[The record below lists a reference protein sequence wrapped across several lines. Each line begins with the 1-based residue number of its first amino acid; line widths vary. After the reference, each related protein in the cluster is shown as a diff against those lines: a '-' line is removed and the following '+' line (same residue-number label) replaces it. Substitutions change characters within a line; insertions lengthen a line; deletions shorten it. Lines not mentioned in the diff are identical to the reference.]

1 MSDWRRANTAIRN
14 GRARGR
20 RLLPAAALVLAACA
34 AAVAVPAAATPAQ
47 QPSGERGDR
56 ATATEVP
63 SGCQAKGRSFRTR
76 GPRKPRKVALTF
88 DGGPTR
94 QYTPR
99 VLRKLERW
107 GVKSTFF
114 IRGQFIRGN
123 GRFLRQELADGHE
136 LANHSFTHPRFPSSG
151 ELKRTTRA
159 IRAAAGYTP
168 CLFRAPYGAVNA
180 ALVRRAR
187 QQGML
192 TIGWTVDS
200 WDSLYENV
208 SATTVYSRVVR
219 GVRPGSIILMH
230 DGEGSHRG
238 TLRALGPILR
248 VLKRRKLE
256 AVTVSEL
263 LGLRQKYPPLGG

>member
-1 MSDWRRANTAIRN
+1 MANSRKSI
-14 GRARGR
+14 GRQT
-20 RLLPAAALVLAACA
+20 LSMAALVLAACA
-34 AAVAVPAAATPAQ
+34 AAVAVPAAATPAK
-47 QPSGERGDR
+47 PGRAIDR
-56 ATATEVP
+56 TTTTEVP
-63 SGCQAKGRSFRTR
+63 TGCQAKGRSFRTR
-76 GPRKPRKVALTF
+76 GPRKRRMVALTF

-107 GVKSTFF
+107 GVHSTFF

-123 GRFLRQELADGHE
+123 GHFLRQELAAGHE
-136 LANHSFTHPRFPSSG
+136 LANHSFTHPHFPSSG

-159 IRAAAGYTP
+159 IRRATGFTP
-168 CLFRAPYGAVNA
+168 CLFRAPYGSVNG
-180 ALVRRAR
+180 ALLRRAR
-187 QQGML
+187 GQGML
-192 TIGWTVDS
+192 TIGWSVDS

-208 SATTVYSRVVR
+208 STSTVYSRVVR

-238 TLRALGPILR
+238 TLKALGPILR
-248 VLKRRKLE
+248 VLKRRKLQ

-263 LGLRQKYPPLGG
+263 LGLRQKYPPVGG

>member
-1 MSDWRRANTAIRN
+1 MAKPRNPLGRKLLPIAALVLTAC
-14 GRARGR
+14 ASAVA
-20 RLLPAAALVLAACA
+20 LPAAATS
-34 AAVAVPAAATPAQ
+34 AT
-47 QPSGERGDR
+47 SGRAGDR
-56 ATATEVP
+56 ATTTEVP
-63 SGCQAKGRSFRTR
+63 TGCQAKGRSFRTR

-107 GVKSTFF
+107 GARSTFF

-123 GRFLRQELADGHE
+123 GHFLRQELAAGHE
-136 LANHSFTHPRFPSSG
+136 LANHSFTHPHFPSSG

-159 IRAAAGYTP
+159 IRRATGFTP
-168 CLFRAPYGAVNA
+168 CLFRAPYGSVNG
-180 ALVRRAR
+180 ALLRRAR
-187 QQGML
+187 GQGML
-192 TIGWTVDS
+192 TIGWSVDS

-208 SATTVYSRVVR
+208 STSTVYSRVVR

-238 TLRALGPILR
+238 TLKALGPILR
-248 VLKRRKLE
+248 VLKRRKLQ

-263 LGLRQKYPPLGG
+263 LGLRQKYPPVGG

>member
-1 MSDWRRANTAIRN
+1 MADWRRAKITNDNTIRN
-14 GRARGR
+14 GRLEGR
-20 RLLPAAALVLAACA
+20 RFLPAAALGLALAACA
-34 AAVAVPAAATPAQ
+34 AAVAVPATGTPARSESQ
-47 QPSGERGDR
+47 VDR
-56 ATATEVP
+56 TTTTEVP

-107 GVKSTFF
+107 GARSTFF

-123 GRFLRQELADGHE
+123 GRFLRQELAAGHE

-159 IRAAAGYTP
+159 IRGATGYTP

-208 SATTVYSRVVR
+208 SASTVYSRVVR

-238 TLRALGPILR
+238 TLKALGPILR

-263 LGLRQKYPPLGG
+263 LGLRPRP